1 MVELKSELR
10 SIMMIKTVSVTCTE
24 ADSSNRPP
32 VLSKCHQRL
41 IKLYVVYH
49 GTSVSQTDRYH
60 LLLRRL

>member
-1 MVELKSELR
+1 
-10 SIMMIKTVSVTCTE
+10 MMIKTVSVTCTE